1 MKKTIMSFS
10 RKLFTVILSGV
21 LFLTCKPAFA
31 ADGQRPVIRF
41 ISSDE
46 QSLLLNIKLDN
57 EKGAAFTLYVKDEEG
72 NLLYS
77 KQINETHLNVNLR
90 LLKDENSRSFVIGIK
105 SNDRSITKSFIVTP
119 VTKFVDDA
127 IIAEK

>member
-21 LFLTCKPAFA
+21 LFLTCTPAFA